1 MGQKNPNTVAQPR
14 VDPWRELMR
23 PLLTRRAAMTLAW
36 GLPVLGAASI
46 GLNWATD
53 HHSLSSALFFAAV
66 GIFGPAVVLGRYIAT
81 GRIDALP
88 QQPRSD
94 QHD

>member
-1 MGQKNPNTVAQPR
+1 MESKKPNTTTQPR
-14 VDPWRELMR
+14 VDPLRELMR
-23 PLLTRRAAMTLAW
+23 PLLTKRAAMTYAW
-36 GLPVLGAASI
+36 GLPVLAAALI

-53 HHSLSSALFFAAV
+53 HHSLSSVLFFAAL
-66 GIFGPAVVLGRYIAT
+66 GISGPAVVLGRYIAT